1 MVHFQRATTSI
12 ARKPMERVAATV
24 AIRCLHIS
32 AERQHLGSP
41 KILAIACDMAV
52 SYETGPLIGPAD
64 SDTFSS

>member
-1 MVHFQRATTSI
+1 
-12 ARKPMERVAATV
+12 MERVAATV

-52 SYETGPLIGPAD
+52 SYERDHSLARLIMTHFRHNPPD
-64 SDTFSS
+64 VNNHY